1 MKKLETAEASDLSG
15 FFFYSKTKLSK
26 IQGLIFAIISNS

>member
-15 FFFYSKTKLSK
+15 FFYSKTKLSK